1 MKICAQAHRQRRRLH
16 YLNCLCNSQA
26 FSICYIWFGIFILPF
41 SHFLL
46 LLFCCMIQQSRN
58 NTFGQRIQTRSSWS
72 AKKTWI
78 CSNCSLI
85 KWIHQIA
92 HKNSS
97 QCAFYSAFYA
107 HGLRVIHPMKNVN
120 DKIDCTHHRCTST
133 PYIVLMQKQ

>member
-1 MKICAQAHRQRRRLH
+1 MHRHIGSVDVFTISIAYVILKHFQFVIFGLAFLS
-16 YLNCLCNSQA
+16 YL
-26 FSICYIWFGIFILPF
+26 FRI
-41 SHFLL
+41 
-46 LLFCCMIQQSRN
+46 FCCCCFAAWFNKVEITHLANVFRPDLAEAQKM
-58 NTFGQRIQTRSSWS
+58 
-72 AKKTWI
+72 WI